1 MIVMII
7 SEIMTEKV
15 VTAEV
20 PGTRTD
26 VLKLLV
32 TKNITGVPIVKHGE
46 KTLVGFV
53 TRKDIFRRPDEEQL
67 ALIMRRDYPTIAP
80 DASVEEAARLLL
92 ENNVAHLPVVEEG
105 KLKGLVTPS
114 DLLIVVEKSN
124 DRRPVIELERK
135 PCIPIHEKSPI
146 SVALVTFK
154 VANIDAMPV
163 LDDDAK
169 LIGIITDRDIF
180 NQSVID
186 GAVVMNDLAFGE
198 DVDNHT
204 WAGIRN
210 VMKLWYEVSK
220 IELPKLSVS
229 QVMVRNPTTVFART
243 PVSEAARIMR
253 KNDFNQ
259 LPLRD
264 SRDNL
269 IGMIYDTDVISTL
282 LK

>member
-1 MIVMII
+1 LV

-15 VTAEV
+15 ITAEV

-32 TKNITGVPIVKHGE
+32 LKNITGVPVVKHGE

-67 ALIMRRDYPTIAP
+67 ALIMRRDYPTIRP
-80 DASVEEAARLLL
+80 DAPVEEAARLII
-92 ENNVAHLPVVEEG
+92 ENGIAHLPVVEGGE
-105 KLKGLVTPS
+105 LKGLVTPS

-124 DRRPVIELERK
+124 DQTPVIELERK
-135 PCIPIHEKSPI
+135 PCIPIYEKSPI

-154 VANIDAMPV
+154 VANVDALPV

-169 LIGIITDRDIF
+169 LVGIVTDRDIF
-180 NQSVID
+180 NQSVVD
-186 GAVVMNDLAFGE
+186 AGVVMNDLALGE
-198 DVDNHT
+198 DVDDRT

-229 QVMVRNPTTVFART
+229 EVMVRNPTTCFART

-253 KNDFNQ
+253 KNDFGQ